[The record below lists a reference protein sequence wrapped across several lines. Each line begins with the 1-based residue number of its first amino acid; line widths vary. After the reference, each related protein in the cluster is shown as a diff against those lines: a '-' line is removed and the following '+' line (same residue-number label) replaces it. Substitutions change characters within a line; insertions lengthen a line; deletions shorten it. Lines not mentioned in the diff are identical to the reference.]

1 MNLQTIPNK
10 PMSMTE
16 VLNHVRTH
24 LLTQN
29 AKSSSVES
37 SLLASSSCLY
47 RYDDLSCA
55 VGCLIPDLNY
65 NKEWEYTGV
74 TDLLDDNESFAA
86 LMNQVVD
93 LKHSNV
99 KRLLEALQYIH
110 DSYDVHEWTR
120 MLDSL
125 NGCET
130 WDCDVWIG
138 YMDAMYNDLTNEW
151 VATQGSNTISHGPQ
165 SDGDKMFGLDSE
177 FYRTEPYS

>member
-29 AKSSSVES
+29 AKSSRR
-37 SLLASSSCLY
+37 SSCLY

-65 NKEWEYTGV
+65 NTEWEYTGV
-74 TDLLDDNESFAA
+74 PDLLSNNESFAA

-93 LKHSNV
+93 LKNSNV
-99 KRLLEALQYIH
+99 KRLLEVLQYIH
-110 DSYDVHEWTR
+110 DTYDVNEWTR

-151 VATQGSNTISHGPQ
+151 MATHGPQ

>member
-29 AKSSSVES
+29 AKSSS
-37 SLLASSSCLY
+37 SSSCLY
-47 RYDDLSCA
+47 RHDDLSCA

-65 NKEWEYTGV
+65 NKEWEWTGV
-74 TDLLDDNESFAA
+74 TDLLSDNESFAE

-93 LKHSNV
+93 LKNSNV
-99 KRLLEALQYIH
+99 KRLLEVLQYIH

-138 YMDAMYNDLTNEW
+138 YMDAMYNHLTNEW
-151 VATQGSNTISHGPQ
+151 MVTQGSNAISHAGVQ
-165 SDGDKMFGLDSE
+165 SDDQEHS
-177 FYRTEPYS
+177 